1 MARIFESLERSKH
14 QSHNKRQSEP
24 LRFSNLPLEARHQV
38 EKLKSGIIMAD
49 FSQRAKAILF
59 ASYNHGEGTTTVATI
74 FAESLAQDKKY
85 KILLVDAN
93 TRSPG
98 LDTNLI
104 PHNPGKLLFFSDIL
118 GQQSMSHSL
127 PGSSVIPNLSVI
139 LGGNIMHHP
148 SQVFDHSHFADFIR
162 QMKEQFDFIVFDSS
176 PLGIYYDTIVM
187 ASHLDGV
194 ILVVQADNTPWY
206 ELGRAKQMLKDKNV
220 PLLGIVLN
228 RRKFYIPRYIFQKL
242 FA

>member
-1 MARIFESLERSKH
+1 MAKTFEALERSKH
-14 QSHNKRQSEP
+14 QSHNKRRGEP
-24 LRFSNLPLEARHQV
+24 LRFSNLPLEARHQL
-38 EKLKSGIIMAD
+38 EKLKSSIIMAD
-49 FSQRAKAILF
+49 SSQRAKAILF
-59 ASYNHGEGTTTVATI
+59 ASYNHGEGTTTVATT

-93 TRSPG
+93 TRTPR

-104 PHNPGKLLFFSDIL
+104 PHNLGKLLFFSDIL
-118 GQQSMSHSL
+118 SQQPVSHSL

-139 LGGNIMHHP
+139 PSGNIMHHP

-176 PLGIYYDTIVM
+176 PLGRYYDTIVM

-194 ILVVQADNTPWY
+194 ILVVQADNTQWY
-206 ELGRAKQMLKDKNV
+206 ELGRAKRMLKDKNIPV
-220 PLLGIVLN
+220 LGIVLN
-228 RRKFYIPRYIFQKL
+228 RRKFHIPRYIFQRF